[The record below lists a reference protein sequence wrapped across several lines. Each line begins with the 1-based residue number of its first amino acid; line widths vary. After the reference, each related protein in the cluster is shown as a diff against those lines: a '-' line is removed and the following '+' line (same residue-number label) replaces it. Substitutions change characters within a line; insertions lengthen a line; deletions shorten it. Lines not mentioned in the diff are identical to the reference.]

1 MMFLLM
7 RYYKLKKNLCSKK
20 KLMKKALLTI
30 LIFCISITSKSQVQ
44 VDDIND
50 AQAFLQEYL
59 SPLGNGLGAITNN
72 GWYNSAK
79 PHRFLGFDATFTLSV
94 LNITDENKSFDPNS
108 ITNFSSNSTSTPTIL
123 GRGDGATVNYKGEQ
137 FKLPNQSTL
146 IPALVLPNFNF
157 GLGVFKKTELNG
169 RFIPN
174 YKYNIGF
181 FGKGEISMWGLGFK
195 HDLLQWIPII
205 GNAIP
210 MSLSLQAGHTQ
221 LNSGLSI
228 LDQDVSIDVQATNFN
243 IILSRKILMLTGYTS
258 VGYNF
263 STTTFTA
270 GEDISNL
277 DTFNLNEL
285 EISLPIEMK
294 FENNNEFRA
303 NVGLR
308 FNLAVIAIHANHTF
322 SKYPVTTIGLG
333 VSLR

>member
-1 MMFLLM
+1 
-7 RYYKLKKNLCSKK
+7 
-20 KLMKKALLTI
+20 MKKALLTI
-30 LIFCISITSKSQVQ
+30 LIFSISITSKSQVQ

-146 IPALVLPNFNF
+146 ISALALPNFNF

-181 FGKGEISMWGLGFK
+181 FGKGEISIWGLGFK

-308 FNLAVIAIHANHTF
+308 FNLAVVNINANHTF
-322 SKYPVTTIGLG
+322 SKYPVTTLGLG
-333 VSLR
+333 VGLR

>member
-1 MMFLLM
+1 MPRIVLIFLL
-7 RYYKLKKNLCSKK
+7 SFF
-20 KLMKKALLTI
+20 TI
-30 LIFCISITSKSQVQ
+30 KSYTQVKIEN
-44 VDDIND
+44 IND

-79 PHRFLGFDATFTLSV
+79 PHRLLGFDATFTLSL
-94 LNITDENKSFDPNS
+94 LNISEEHKIFDPNS
-108 ITNFSSNSTSTPTIL
+108 IANFSSSETSTPTII
-123 GRGDGATVNYKGEQ
+123 GSGDGALVQYNGEE
-137 FKLPNQSTL
+137 FKLPNQTKLFPTL
-146 IPALVLPNFNF
+146 ALPNLNF
-157 GLGVFKKTELNG
+157 GLGVLKKTEING

-174 YKYNIGF
+174 YKYNLGF
-181 FGKGEISMWGLGFK
+181 FGKGEIGMWGVGFK
-195 HDLLQWIPII
+195 HDVLQWIPII

-210 MSLSLQAGHTQ
+210 ISLSLQAGHTQ
-221 LNSGLSI
+221 LNSKLAI

-270 GEDISNL
+270 GENISNAES
-277 DTFNLNEL
+277 FNLNEL
-285 EISLPIEMK
+285 EVDLPIEMK

-308 FNLAVIAIHANHTF
+308 FNLAVIAINANHTF
-322 SKYPVTTIGLG
+322 SKYPVTTLGLG
-333 VSLR
+333 LSIR

>member
-1 MMFLLM
+1 
-7 RYYKLKKNLCSKK
+7 
-20 KLMKKALLTI
+20 MKKALLTI

-108 ITNFSSNSTSTPTIL
+108 ITNFSSNSSSTPTIL
-123 GRGDGATVNYKGEQ
+123 GKGDGATVNYKGEQ

-322 SKYPVTTIGLG
+322 SKYPVTTLGLG

>member
-1 MMFLLM
+1 MLRFLII
-7 RYYKLKKNLCSKK
+7 S
-20 KLMKKALLTI
+20 LLFFFSFS
-30 LIFCISITSKSQVQ
+30 LKSQVL
-44 VDDIND
+44 VDNVND
-50 AQAFLQEYL
+50 AKSFLQAYL
-59 SPLGNGLGAITNN
+59 NPLGNGLGAITNN
-72 GWYNSAK
+72 GWYNTAR
-79 PHRFLGFDATFTLSV
+79 PHKLLGFDATVSLSL

-108 ITNFSSNSTSTPTIL
+108 IINFSSNSTSTPTIL

-146 IPALVLPNFNF
+146 ISALALPNFNL
-157 GLGVFKKTELNG
+157 GLGIFKKTELNG

-221 LNSGLSI
+221 LNSELSI
-228 LDQDVSIDVQATNFN
+228 LDQDVNIDVQATNFN
-243 IILSRKILMLTGYTS
+243 IILSRKIFMLSGYTS
-258 VGYNF
+258 IGYNF
-263 STTTFTA
+263 SNTTFTA
-270 GEDISNL
+270 GENINNSN
-277 DTFNLNEL
+277 TFNLNEL
-285 EISLPIEMK
+285 DINLPIEMK

-303 NVGLR
+303 NIGLR

-322 SKYPVTTIGLG
+322 SKYPVTTIGVG
-333 VSLR
+333 ASLR

>member
-1 MMFLLM
+1 
-7 RYYKLKKNLCSKK
+7 
-20 KLMKKALLTI
+20 MKKALLTI
-30 LIFCISITSKSQVQ
+30 IIFCISITSKSQVQ

-50 AQAFLQEYL
+50 AQEVLQEYL

-94 LNITDENKSFDPNS
+94 LNITDENKIFDPNS

-123 GRGDGATVNYKGEQ
+123 GKGDGATVNYKGEQ

-258 VGYNF
+258 FGYNF